1 MCVTILGESDLV
13 ISVLPGA
20 VEDNLPL
27 REFYRQEMNWQIV
40 HDSLHAREG
49 HWHLVVPDAALAAG
63 DESGAAHDHPML
75 AAAMVKL
82 Q

>member
-49 HWHLVVPDAALAAG
+49 WDSQYGLALARSAR
-63 DESGAAHDHPML
+63 ALRALHDGL
-75 AAAMVKL
+75 
-82 Q
+82 